1 MLLVTSEKYDEPALT
16 GSDFQVIKN
25 VNGQPVKIEILGMPG
40 TKSEIT
46 LMNAVQYKMAK
57 MEGTETVNL
66 LKGKKTEISFPG
78 EVLKNSVNRNLG
90 EFMPIQVPG
99 DADALY
105 EATVFAADNNA
116 LEVRSLQ
123 RSGETAIPEVKAAR
137 DAFFNQ
143 KSFVERGVWDRN
155 LFDGDL
161 ITGFWPTKRY
171 QAERGCLRLDLGK
184 IQKLDELIITVPDMY
199 SLLPLLPEEGN
210 YVEISTDLQN
220 WEQLTFMTDLKIRI
234 PVGKPVRYLRFNSFP
249 QQITEIEGIAD
260 GKSLDR
266 SYWRASNLFAHPRF
280 KKPLKSWKTSV
291 VLDEIPK
298 GSYLCVAINGKHG
311 REGAYVA
318 AKVDGKLI
326 GAPDRAPSHLC
337 NPWESFNARMDA
349 NYTYYIPLNT
359 EYKGKNIEVFVM
371 GYDKENL
378 NYSPELWITA
388 YPQPM
393 EKIKL
398 VLNRK

>member
-1 MLLVTSEKYDEPALT
+1 
-16 GSDFQVIKN
+16 
-25 VNGQPVKIEILGMPG
+25 
-40 TKSEIT
+40 
-46 LMNAVQYKMAK
+46 

-66 LKGKKTEISFPG
+66 LKGKKTEISFSG

-90 EFMPIQVPG
+90 EFMPIQVPN

-123 RSGETAIPEVKAAR
+123 RSGETAIPEVQAAR

-161 ITGFWPTKRY
+161 TTGFWQTKRY
-171 QAERGCLRLDLGK
+171 ITERGCLRLDLGK

-249 QQITEIEGIAD
+249 QQITEIEGVTD

-266 SYWRASNLFAHPRF
+266 SPWRASNLFAHPRF

-311 REGAYVA
+311 REGAYAA
-318 AKVDGKLI
+318 AKVDGKMI

-337 NPWESFNARMDA
+337 NPWESFNARTEK
-349 NYTYYIPLNT
+349 NNTYYIPLNE
-359 EYKGKNIEVFVM
+359 EYIGKNIEVFVM
-371 GYDKENL
+371 GYDKEIL
-378 NYSPELWITA
+378 DYSSELWITA